1 MNFLYN
7 LKVVI
12 SLIIVQNFFYKYY
25 IGANFFTE
33 LHKNELAKEKIAKD
47 FFILLSM
54 GTVILYLQK
63 LVYGYF
69 FDNESAYLILLILA
83 SYFSILIY
91 EKILG
96 NLTNRLYFAVN
107 IFLLLSI
114 IENQFDNHLAKAI
127 AIVLIPLF
135 YYFNLVVLEPLL
147 KTLKYKKRPVYVKE
161 EALIIIVIAIVG
173 LLLSAF
179 ETI

>member
-7 LKVVI
+7 LKIVF

-33 LHKNELAKEKIAKD
+33 LHKGEIEKEKIAKD
-47 FFILLSM
+47 FFLLLTFS
-54 GTVILYLQK
+54 TVILYALK
-63 LVYGYF
+63 LLYGYF
-69 FDNESAYLILLILA
+69 FDNESAYLILFILA
-83 SYFSILIY
+83 SYFSVLIY
-91 EKILG
+91 ERNINK
-96 NLTNRLYFAVN
+96 LTNRLYFAVN

-114 IENQFDNHLAKAI
+114 IENRFDNLLAKSI

-147 KTLKYKKRPVYVKE
+147 KALKYKKRPIYVKE
-161 EALIIIVIAIVG
+161 EALVIIVIAIVG

-179 ETI
+179 DTI

>member
-33 LHKNELAKEKIAKD
+33 LYKKEIRKEKIAKD

-54 GTVILYLQK
+54 GTGILYIQK
-63 LVYGYF
+63 IIYGYF
-69 FDNESAYLILLILA
+69 FENDSAYLILVILA

-91 EKILG
+91 EKLIGKLI
-96 NLTNRLYFAVN
+96 NRLYFAVN

-114 IENQFDNHLAKAI
+114 IENQFDNHLSKVI

-147 KTLKYKKRPVYVKE
+147 KNLKYKKRSVYVKE
-161 EALIIIVIAIVG
+161 EALVIIVIAIVG